1 MGDLQR
7 DGEYPRLTTEEE
19 IILREVLKALH
30 QIKHGY
36 IQLVVQDS
44 RVVQI
49 DKMEKVRLGNRPLA
63 SSTQM

>member
-7 DGEYPRLTTEEE
+7 DGEHPRLTREEE
-19 IILREVLKALH
+19 IILREVLTALH

-49 DKMEKVRLGNRPLA
+49 DKMEKVRLGARPLA
-63 SSTQM
+63 GGTQM